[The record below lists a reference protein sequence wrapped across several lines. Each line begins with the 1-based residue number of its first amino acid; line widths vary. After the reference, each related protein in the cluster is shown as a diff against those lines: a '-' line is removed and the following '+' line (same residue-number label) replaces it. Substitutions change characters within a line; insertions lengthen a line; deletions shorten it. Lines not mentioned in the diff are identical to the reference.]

1 MYICLFCLNQ
11 YRHSIELIEKLYDLF
26 FAVIFVFI
34 RIADSD
40 LSINAFVI
48 FLIGEIFIDVSLKS
62 SELHRAYQK

>member
-1 MYICLFCLNQ
+1 MIY
-11 YRHSIELIEKLYDLF
+11 F

-62 SELHRAYQK
+62 SELG